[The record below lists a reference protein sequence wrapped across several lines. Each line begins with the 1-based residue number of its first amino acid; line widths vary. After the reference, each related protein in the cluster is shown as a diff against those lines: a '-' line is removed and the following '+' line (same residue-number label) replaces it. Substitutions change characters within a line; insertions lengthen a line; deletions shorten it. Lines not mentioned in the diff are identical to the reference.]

1 MRKRV
6 IPTLWLGLLM
16 AISAILVVAACA
28 PAAAP
33 APTAAK
39 PAAAA
44 PTTAPAAPAPTTAQ
58 AAPTT
63 APAAAPTAV
72 AKVDYPTRSIEFLV
86 PFAAGG
92 AADVSARK
100 LAAMVEKDL
109 GQPIAIANVTGAGG
123 AAAYQQ
129 VKNSKPDGYKLL
141 WTSAAMATLVAQGN
155 IDFDYKALDHVAL
168 VSAETVTLAV
178 SSESPWKTLKDFQDE
193 AKKRGADKPM
203 NVGNSGLGSFTHLSA
218 VAIAD
223 KLGTPFQ
230 HIAFG
235 TGLAVT
241 NLLGGHIDASVQH
254 PAEILSQWKGGSVRM
269 LTVTSNERIPTFKDV
284 PTLKEQGFD
293 LTLEQWRGISV
304 AKDTPQPITQKLE
317 AAFLKAA
324 KSTEWAEYLQTIG
337 ASPKPMTSVD
347 MAKFVAD
354 QHVQIADLAKKVGSA
369 EQKKP

>member
-1 MRKRV
+1 MRDRR
-6 IPTLWLGLLM
+6 IPKLWLGLLM

-33 APTAAK
+33 SPTAK

-44 PTTAPAAPAPTTAQ
+44 PTTAPGA
-58 AAPTT
+58 AAPTA
-63 APAAAPTAV
+63 APAAAPTKAPAA

-86 PFAAGG
+86 PFGAGG
-92 AADVSARK
+92 AADVAARK

-123 AAAYQQ
+123 AVAYTE

-141 WTSAAMATLVAQGN
+141 WTSAAMATLPAQGN
-155 IDFDYKALDHVAL
+155 IDFNYSAFDHVAL

-178 SSESPWKTLKDFQDE
+178 DAKSPWKTLKDFLDE
-193 AKKRGADKPM
+193 AKKRGTDKPM
-203 NVGNSGLGSFTHLSA
+203 NVGNSGVGSFTHLSA

-223 KLGTPFQ
+223 KAGVPFQ

-235 TGLAVT
+235 AGLAVT
-241 NLLGGHIDASVQH
+241 NLMGGHIDASVQH
-254 PAEILSQWKGGSVRM
+254 PAEILSQVKGGAVRM
-269 LTVTSNERIPTFKDV
+269 LTVSANERVPAFKDV
-284 PTLKEQGFD
+284 PTLKEQGID
-293 LTLEQWRGISV
+293 LTLEQWRGVSV
-304 AKDTPQPITQKLE
+304 AKGTPQPIKDKLE

-324 KSTEWAEYLQTIG
+324 KSPEWAEYLATIG
-337 ASPKPMTSVD
+337 ASPKPMTSAD
-347 MAKFVAD
+347 MSKFVAD
-354 QHVQIADLAKKVGSA
+354 QHTQIADLAKKVGSA

>member
-1 MRKRV
+1 MKGRT
-6 IPTLWLGLLM
+6 IPRLWLGLIM
-16 AISAILVVAACA
+16 AVSAMLVVAACA

-33 APTAAK
+33 SPTAKPAAVPTTA

-44 PTTAPAAPAPTTAQ
+44 PTTAPAAAPTS
-58 AAPTT
+58 
-63 APAAAPTAV
+63 APAAAPTAA
-72 AKVDYPTRSIEFLV
+72 AKIDYPTRSIEFVV

-92 AADVSARK
+92 AADVAARK

-109 GQPIAIANVTGAGG
+109 GQSIAISNVTGAGG
-123 AAAYQQ
+123 AVAYTD

-141 WTSAAMATLVAQGN
+141 WTSAAMATLPAQGN
-155 IDFDYKALDHVAL
+155 INFDYTAFDHVAL

-178 SSESPWKTLKDFQDE
+178 SAESPWKTLKDFLDE
-193 AKKRGADKPM
+193 AKKRGNDKPM
-203 NVGNSGLGSFTHLSA
+203 NVGNSGVGSFTHLSA

-223 KLGTPFQ
+223 KAGVTFQ

-254 PAEILSQWKGGSVRM
+254 PAEILSQYKGGAIRM
-269 LTVTSNERIPTFKDV
+269 LTVSSNQRIDAFKDV
-284 PTLKEQGFD
+284 PTLKEQGID
-293 LTLEQWRGISV
+293 LMLEQWRGISV
-304 AKDTPQPITQKLE
+304 AKGTPQPIKDKLE

-324 KSTEWAEYLQTIG
+324 KSAEWAEYLQTIG
-337 ASPKPMTSVD
+337 ASPKPMTSVE
-347 MAKFVAD
+347 MTKFVAD

>member
-1 MRKRV
+1 MRGKT
-6 IPTLWLGLLM
+6 IPGFWLGLLM
-16 AISAILVVAACA
+16 AISAVLVFTACA

-33 APTAAK
+33 SPTAK
-39 PAAAA
+39 PAA
-44 PTTAPAAPAPTTAQ
+44 PTTAPVA

-63 APAAAPTAV
+63 APAAAPTSAPAAAPTAA
-72 AKVDYPTRSIEFLV
+72 AKIDYPTRSIEFLV

-92 AADVSARK
+92 AADVAARK

-123 AAAYQQ
+123 AAAYID
-129 VKNSKPDGYKLL
+129 VKNSKPEGYKLL
-141 WTSAAMATLVAQGN
+141 WTSAAMATLPAQGN
-155 IDFDYKALDHVAL
+155 IDFNYSALDHVAL

-178 SSESPWKTLKDFQDE
+178 SAESQWKTLKDFLAE
-193 AKKRGADKPM
+193 AKTRGAAGKPM

-223 KLGTPFQ
+223 KAGVPFQ

-254 PAEILSQWKGGSVRM
+254 PAEILSQVKGGAVRM
-269 LTVTSNERIPTFKDV
+269 LTVSANDRIPAFKDV
-284 PTLKEQGFD
+284 PTLKEQGLD
-293 LTLEQWRGISV
+293 LTLEQWRGVSV
-304 AKDTPQPITQKLE
+304 AKNTPQPIKDKLE

-324 KSTEWAEYLQTIG
+324 KSQEWADYLATIG
-337 ASPKPMTSVD
+337 ASPKPMTSAE

-354 QHVQIADLAKKVGSA
+354 QHTQIADLAKKVNSA
-369 EQKKP
+369 DKKQ